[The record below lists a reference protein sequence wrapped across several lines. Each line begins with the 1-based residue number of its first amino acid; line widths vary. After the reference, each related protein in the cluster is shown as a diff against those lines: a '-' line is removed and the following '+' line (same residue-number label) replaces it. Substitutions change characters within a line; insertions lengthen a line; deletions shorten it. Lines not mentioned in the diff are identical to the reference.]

1 MTLSNVYIGAEGNIT
16 VDFAVATSMTSSSQ
30 IVIQVP
36 PDYGNINMPNI
47 KCTLTPY
54 VATGNVWPAAI

>member
-1 MTLSNVYIGAEGNIT
+1 MTLSDVYVGAEGNIT
-16 VDFAVATSMTSSSQ
+16 VDFAVATSMTNSSQ

-47 KCTLTPY
+47 
-54 VATGNVWPAAI
+54 